1 MQTNQITIIMKK
13 IVLFLFVP
21 ALVLSS
27 CGYIGGKK
35 VRGNGNWKTTE
46 RNFSSFNKI
55 EVRGA
60 IDVFITQGDFKP
72 VKIETDENLQE
83 YVEIRE
89 EGNTLIIETKSGY
102 NLDPTQDMK
111 VHVTAP
117 VYKEIQA
124 SGACDIVSESK
135 INNAEA
141 ISFGVS
147 GAGEIKVELSA
158 PKVDVDLTGAGSVIM
173 AGETKDFSLELSG
186 AGHAKC
192 FDLKTENTDVSIS
205 GAGDAEVFAS
215 VNLTGSISG
224 AGSIKYKGGAKH
236 SVSTSGAGSV
246 SKVD

>member
-1 MQTNQITIIMKK
+1 MKK

-21 ALVLSS
+21 ALMLSS

-147 GAGEIKVELSA
+147 GAGEIR
-158 PKVDVDLTGAGSVIM
+158 
-173 AGETKDFSLELSG
+173 
-186 AGHAKC
+186 
-192 FDLKTENTDVSIS
+192 
-205 GAGDAEVFAS
+205 
-215 VNLTGSISG
+215 
-224 AGSIKYKGGAKH
+224 
-236 SVSTSGAGSV
+236 
-246 SKVD
+246 

>member
-1 MQTNQITIIMKK
+1 MKK

-21 ALVLSS
+21 ALMLSS

-158 PKVDVDLTGAGSVIM
+158 PKVDVDLTGAGSVTM
-173 AGETKDFSLELSG
+173 VGETKDFSLELSG
-186 AGHAKC
+186 AGNAKC